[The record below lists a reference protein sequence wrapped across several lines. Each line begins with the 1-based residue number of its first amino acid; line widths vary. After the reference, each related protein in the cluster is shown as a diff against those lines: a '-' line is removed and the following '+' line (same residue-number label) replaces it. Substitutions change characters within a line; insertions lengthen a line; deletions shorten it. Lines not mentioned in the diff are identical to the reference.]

1 MKFGGRTIRSLVD
14 AEDPRQFAP
23 WVRALRNRNGV
34 YLIVQDDQAHYVG
47 VSYSGK
53 LYGTLTRHVQNW
65 SRRGSQAYTG
75 PVFDRF
81 AILVAVEIIDD
92 PQEAQRRERDWIHR
106 FSPLLNRQELPFET
120 KRMRAT
126 DVGDAYEGEV
136 IESEADAIAHLTD
149 RAVIEDDMDA
159 AAFFDSL
166 IGA

>member
-14 AEDPRQFAP
+14 TDDPQRFAP
-23 WVRALRNRNGV
+23 WVRALQGKNGV

-81 AILVAVEIIDD
+81 SILVAIEIIDD

-120 KRMRAT
+120 KRMRAE
-126 DVGDAYEGEV
+126 VGDAYEGDV
-136 IESEADAIAHLTD
+136 IENEADAMEQLTD
-149 RAVIEDDMDA
+149 GAVIEDDMDA
-159 AAFFDSL
+159 MAFFESL
-166 IGA
+166 IRA